1 MPNLYGN
8 LNGINVEQLQ
18 QLMQHAQALSQTPY
32 AGPSSQG
39 QQGDPSQG
47 WGPGNQYSEYDR
59 GYHENGAGRGAGPGD
74 PSRRWN
80 EEAQG
85 WAPSAAGG
93 AGVAAAGCG
102 GQAGAGETA
111 IEVQNENHAVSFR
124 LEGEHTGSRSLVC
137 VLRNAD
143 DAFASRPQMS
153 IWGSVRLQPRAAPV
167 LVAVLGNHLVARTT
181 TAPDRRS

>member
-1 MPNLYGN
+1 MTALLMVLSMRVQDKISTSNLTRAPPSQAQAQAAMPNLYGN

-47 WGPGNQYSEYDR
+47 WGPGNQDSEYDR
-59 GYHENGAGRGAGPGD
+59 GYHENGAGRGAGPGE

-85 WAPSAAGG
+85 WGPERGGRGRGGGRGMRG
-93 AGVAAAGCG
+93 AGRGRGDGYRSTKRKPCSFF
-102 GQAGAGETA
+102 QAGRRAHRFPIA
-111 IEVQNENHAVSFR
+111 R
-124 LEGEHTGSRSLVC
+124 L
-137 VLRNAD
+137 
-143 DAFASRPQMS
+143 
-153 IWGSVRLQPRAAPV
+153 RAQK
-167 LVAVLGNHLVARTT
+167 R
-181 TAPDRRS
+181 